1 MLIQLYSVDVTSA
14 NHSCGYCMLS
24 KISYT
29 VLLSANVSF
38 VLQTAVARGDL
49 TQKITGVSVSG
60 EMLNLVNT
68 INDMIDQLAIFA
80 AEVKKVAR
88 EVGTEGKLGVQAEV
102 GNVQGIWQE
111 ITYVS
116 LLLPTIFLNPI
127 LIAYRLSVNTM
138 AGNLTTQVRGFAQ
151 ISAAAMDGDFTRFI
165 TVEASGEMDSLKT
178 QINQMVFNLR
188 DSIQKNTAA
197 REAVEFDGEQE

>member
-1 MLIQLYSVDVTSA
+1 V
-14 NHSCGYCMLS
+14 
-24 KISYT
+24 
-29 VLLSANVSF
+29 NV
-38 VLQTAVARGDL
+38 QTAVARGDL

-60 EMLNLVNT
+60 EMLSFVNT

-111 ITYVS
+111 ITYVPTRLS
-116 LLLPTIFLNPI
+116 LRLGQLSLN
-127 LIAYRLSVNTM
+127 RMSVNTM

-197 REAVEFDGEQE
+197 REAAELANRSKSEFLANMSHEIRFVLLRYEKRVFKFNHCTERL

>member
-1 MLIQLYSVDVTSA
+1 MA
-14 NHSCGYCMLS
+14 
-24 KISYT
+24 K
-29 VLLSANVSF
+29 
-38 VLQTAVARGDL
+38 GDL

-111 ITYVS
+111 ITCVS
-116 LLLPTIFLNPI
+116 FLFFLEPLSDIFISLI
-127 LIAYRLSVNTM
+127 LRLSVNTM

-197 REAVEFDGEQE
+197 REAAELANRSKSEFLANMSHEIR